1 MTSVLIFLLCKIVEL
16 DFPLRL
22 KYAKQNFDRYEDP
35 IWALN
40 LNSDTFL
47 RCQREVVTFISNQ
60 SLYCRN
66 VFLPKLISVYL
77 FLKLSR
83 FDRMNRANK
92 KNALKLKSLVLS
104 LCNKKVNN
112 YKIVDQKCNFFNQY
126 DFLCVYEMD
135 QSFTILNEPTQA
147 SATMDYIRSFTKLL
161 SFLIFQN
168 KKQTIFIFYKL
179 KA

>member
-1 MTSVLIFLLCKIVEL
+1 MG
-16 DFPLRL
+16 
-22 KYAKQNFDRYEDP
+22 
-35 IWALN
+35 WALN
-40 LNSDTFL
+40 SNSDTFL
-47 RCQREVVTFISNQ
+47 RCQREIVTFISNQ

-92 KNALKLKSLVLS
+92 KNALKLKSLVLF

-112 YKIVDQKCNFFNQY
+112 YKIVYQKCNFFQSVW
-126 DFLCVYEMD
+126 FLMRIWDGSIIHDLERTD
-135 QSFTILNEPTQA
+135 
-147 SATMDYIRSFTKLL
+147 SATMEHTRSFTKLL

>member
-1 MTSVLIFLLCKIVEL
+1 MGFKFKFRHIFTLPK
-16 DFPLRL
+16 
-22 KYAKQNFDRYEDP
+22 
-35 IWALN
+35 
-40 LNSDTFL
+40 
-47 RCQREVVTFISNQ
+47 
-60 SLYCRN
+60 RN
-66 VFLPKLISVYL
+66 CHFHFESESILQECFLPKLISVYL

-92 KNALKLKSLVLS
+92 KNALKLKSLVLF

-112 YKIVDQKCNFFNQY
+112 YKIVYQKCNFFQSVW
-126 DFLCVYEMD
+126 FLMRIWDGSIIHDLERTD
-135 QSFTILNEPTQA
+135 
-147 SATMDYIRSFTKLL
+147 SATMEHIRSFTKLL